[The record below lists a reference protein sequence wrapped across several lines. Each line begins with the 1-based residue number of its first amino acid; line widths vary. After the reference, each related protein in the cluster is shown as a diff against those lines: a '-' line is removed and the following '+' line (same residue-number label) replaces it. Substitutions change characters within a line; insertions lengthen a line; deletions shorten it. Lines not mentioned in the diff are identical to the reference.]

1 MRIIK
6 DSKTI
11 TLPANSI
18 QKFFIQSWFSMAHRG
33 SLDSHR
39 VRCMNSVNIIDE
51 LIEFLLPPKSK
62 LPGIKD
68 DISRTVT
75 ELLEILANDPIIQQ
89 HFGNHWQKLHPLLE
103 AITPKKPPPA
113 IVSYYLR
120 DFQSELKRNYKGLA
134 IDAIGYEIYKSGDQ
148 HNLFRYTGSLLSL
161 LIHEGHSIEELF
173 AIIRDIFV
181 SNKSAKKFS
190 FDDNFKFATGILS
203 REPSQYDIIFRLQG
217 CRKFDHLKSILGDII
232 YPEIKIPDANA
243 LVKKFLNP
251 HKNVLF
257 AKFNVLAQDDRS
269 AGLLAKRELDGILDL
284 IRFELENRVISVDS
298 DFISIRKNDDT
309 ARRFRL
315 PTIVP
320 NPVRGI
326 EPKQFEDFVE
336 RFNHIFQNDE
346 LSLESKEKIK
356 STLRFYRMGR
366 DSDLFENKF
375 LNWWT
380 ALEYLTRTGEKG
392 GIVDVVIEKLIPT
405 LLPHYLEKHLVTYK
419 NALLFCGVKGIDHKA
434 SPLELFE
441 SIHNQG
447 EFDDINKQL
456 DDVPFIKYRIEA
468 FKAKT
473 SDAKKLSAFIERHE
487 KNLAWHIH
495 RIWRVRCDI
504 VHSAE
509 YSLNLNLLSANLE
522 YYLKSL
528 LELIMESLA
537 SNQSLRSI
545 GELFVRY
552 RYANER
558 LHNEMKSGNPDLH
571 RLILTGDF
579 L

>member
-11 TLPANSI
+11 TLPDNNI

-68 DISRTVT
+68 EISRTVA
-75 ELLEILANDPIIQQ
+75 ESLGILDNDPIIQQ
-89 HFGNHWQKLHPLLE
+89 YFTGYWQKLRPLLE
-103 AITPKKPPPA
+103 AITPKKPPA
-113 IVSYYLR
+113 VIVSYYLS
-120 DFQSELKRNYKGLA
+120 DFQSELKRNYKRIV
-134 IDAIGYEIYKSGDQ
+134 IDAIGHEIYESGDQ
-148 HNLFRYTGSLLSL
+148 HNLFEYTGSLLSL

-173 AIIRDIFV
+173 AIIRDIFI
-181 SNKSAKKFS
+181 SNKSKQEQS
-190 FDDNFKFATGILS
+190 FDNNFKFATGILS
-203 REPSQYDIIFRLQG
+203 REPSEYDIIFKFQG
-217 CRKFDHLKSILGDII
+217 CQKFDHLKSILGDII
-232 YPEIKIPDANA
+232 FTEITISDTNA
-243 LVKKFLNP
+243 LVNKFLISS
-251 HKNVLF
+251 KYVLF

-269 AGLLAKRELDGILDL
+269 AGLLAKRELDGMLDL

-320 NPVRGI
+320 NPVREI
-326 EPKQFEDFVE
+326 QPKQFEDFVR
-336 RFNHIFQNDE
+336 RFNNIFQNDK
-346 LSLESKEKIK
+346 LGLESKEKIK

-392 GIVDVVIEKLIPT
+392 SIVDVVIKKLIPM
-405 LLPHYLEKHLVTYK
+405 LLPHYLEKHLASYK

-434 SPLELFE
+434 PSLELFE
-441 SIHNQG
+441 SIHNQAK
-447 EFDDINKQL
+447 FDKIIKQL
-456 DDVPFIKYRIEA
+456 DEVPFIKYRIEA
-468 FKAKT
+468 FKVQT
-473 SDAKKLSAFIERHE
+473 SDAKKLSTFIEKHE
-487 KNLAWHIH
+487 RNLEWHIH

-504 VHSAE
+504 VHSAA

-528 LELIMESLA
+528 LELIMESFA

-545 GELFVRY
+545 DELFVRY
-552 RYANER
+552 RYANDR